1 MIKLEGKDID
11 VLSHVHPSVKDAVQK
26 CFEHPS
32 LKDAD
37 HFTGKIPS
45 AAVAASGLSAP
56 LLADA
61 LVSVAALFAYTPVS
75 DFHVGVVVSTTGG
88 DLFFGANGEYR
99 GGAACFSLHGEQC
112 AIANGLCS
120 ALETYQPVQ
129 VVFAT
134 LSVNAL
140 PCGHCRQLLTEQQQ
154 VQGAPIEVRLVD
166 AATLAATVN
175 PLDALL
181 PDPFGPADLGIKA
194 FTLEGTLVPPPEA
207 ADNSVASAACEA
219 LNAAARVSRAP
230 YSGAFAG
237 LAVEL
242 GICGGPI
249 FVGPYIEN
257 AAYNPTTSPL
267 IIALMRARFAGHSF
281 SEVSKCVLMELPGKF
296 SVADVTK
303 LQLSILAPDA
313 KFYKFTPL
321 RP

>member
-11 VLSHVHPSVKDAVQK
+11 VLSLVHPSVKDAVRK

-37 HFTGKIPS
+37 HFTGKIPA
-45 AAVAASGLSAP
+45 AAVAASGLAP
-56 LLADA
+56 ALLADA
-61 LVSVAALFAYTPVS
+61 LVSVAMLFAYTPVS
-75 DFHVGVVVSTTGG
+75 EFHVGAVVSTTSG
-88 DLFFGANGEYR
+88 DLYLGANGEYR

-112 AIANGLCS
+112 AVANGLCS
-120 ALETYQPVQ
+120 ALETYKPVR
-129 VVFAT
+129 VVFPT

-140 PCGHCRQLLTEQQQ
+140 PCGHCRQLLSEQQQ
-154 VQGAPIEVRLVD
+154 IQGSPIEVRLVD
-166 AATLAATVN
+166 VATLVPTVR

-181 PDPFGPADLGIKA
+181 PQAFGPTDLGIKA
-194 FTLEGTLVPPPEA
+194 FTLDGTLVPPPEA

-230 YSGAFAG
+230 YSGAYAG

-242 GICGGPI
+242 GLCGGPI

-296 SVADVTK
+296 SVAETTEA
-303 LQLSILAPDA
+303 QLKILAPDA
-313 KFYKFTPL
+313 KFYKFVPL

>member
-1 MIKLEGKDID
+1 MIKLEGKDIN
-11 VLSHVHPSVKDAVQK
+11 VLNHVHPSVKDAVQK

-45 AAVAASGLSAP
+45 AAVAASGLSPA

-75 DFHVGVVVSTTGG
+75 EFNVGVVVCTASG
-88 DLFFGANGEYR
+88 DLFFGANGEYS

-120 ALETYQPVQ
+120 ALETYKPVQ
-129 VVFAT
+129 VVFTT

-140 PCGHCRQLLTEQQQ
+140 PCGHCRQLLSEQQQ
-154 VQGAPIEVRLVD
+154 VQGSPIEIRLVD
-166 AATLAATVN
+166 SATLGVTVN

-181 PDPFGPADLGIKA
+181 PEPFGPTDLGIKS

-207 ADNSVASAACEA
+207 ADNSIASAACEA
-219 LNAAARVSRAP
+219 LGAAARISRAP
-230 YSGAFAG
+230 YSGAYAG
-237 LAVEL
+237 IAVEL

-281 SEVSKCVLMELPGKF
+281 SEVSKCVLMEVPGKF
-296 SVADVTK
+296 SVVDTTQVQLK
-303 LQLSILAPDA
+303 LLAPDA